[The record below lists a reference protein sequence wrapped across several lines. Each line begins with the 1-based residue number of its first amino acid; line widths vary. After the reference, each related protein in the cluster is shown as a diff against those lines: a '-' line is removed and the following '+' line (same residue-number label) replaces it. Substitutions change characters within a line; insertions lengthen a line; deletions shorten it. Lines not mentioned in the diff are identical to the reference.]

1 MKKYLLV
8 LSSALILASCGTTSD
23 VDVSEEASSTA
34 VVASEAV
41 SESISS
47 VSEELA
53 IAPVEEPSPEP
64 EVSREFKNA
73 VGSAEDYL
81 NYTNFSKQGLYDQLL
96 YEGFPEDAAQYAID
110 SVVTDWNQNA
120 LQASIDYLAYS
131 SFSYPGLYDQLIYE
145 GYTAEQAQYAV
156 DNVVTDWNQNALQTA
171 HDYLDYS
178 SFSDQGLYDQL
189 IYEGYTAEQAQYAM
203 NNLPQ

>member
-1 MKKYLLV
+1 VVVKFKKKPHQLQRPFQQQFQIQLRQPAKETV
-8 LSSALILASCGTTSD
+8 
-23 VDVSEEASSTA
+23 
-34 VVASEAV
+34 
-41 SESISS
+41 
-47 VSEELA
+47 
-53 IAPVEEPSPEP
+53 IAPVEEPTPQSD
-64 EVSREFKNA
+64 VSREFKNA

-81 NYTNFSKQGLYDQLL
+81 NYSSFSKQGLYDQLL

-120 LQASIDYLAYS
+120 LQTAVDYLDYS
-131 SFSYPGLYDQLIYE
+131 SFSYPGLYDQLVYE

-171 HDYLDYS
+171 LDYLEYS

-189 IYEGYTAEQAQYAM
+189 IYEGYTAEQAQYAIS
-203 NNLPQ
+203 NLP